1 MILQNSHVL
10 VGNSDAG
17 AHVQYNAE
25 FGYGTTLLGLW
36 VREQGALSLEQAIH
50 KLTFQ
55 VASVYG
61 LEGRGLVKSGFAADL
76 AIFDPATVNPCEPEW
91 ADDYPGGTKRLI
103 QRSVGMHYTLV
114 NGRVICEDGKI
125 TGELPG
131 HVLRNSAYRGHA
143 AI

>member
-1 MILQNSHVL
+1 
-10 VGNSDAG
+10 
-17 AHVQYNAE
+17 
-25 FGYGTTLLGLW
+25 
-36 VREQGALSLEQAIH
+36 VREQAALTLEQAIH

-61 LEGRGLVKSGFAADL
+61 LEGRGLVKPGYAADL
-76 AIFDPATVNPCEPEW
+76 AVFDPETVTPCEPEW
-91 ADDYPGGTKRLI
+91 ADDYPANTKRLI

-131 HVLRNSAYRGHA
+131 QVLRNPAYQAHGF
-143 AI
+143 